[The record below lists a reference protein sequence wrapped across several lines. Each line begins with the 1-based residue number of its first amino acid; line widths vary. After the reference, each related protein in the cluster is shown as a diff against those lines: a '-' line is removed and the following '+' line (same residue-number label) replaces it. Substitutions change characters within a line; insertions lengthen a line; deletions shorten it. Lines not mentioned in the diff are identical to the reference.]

1 MIKSYCKM
9 HWNNEC
15 LAIVMVYH
23 VSNRF
28 LKKKKKKNL
37 PLNFGYFHFSV
48 SSSTFLTESWLPI
61 FVSAEPSRTILSVDR
76 SEPRFESRT
85 GGKIRK
91 NLGTMK
97 IATFYVNFWLNQIQD
112 CSVQILKMKDRIF
125 SFQLKKNYFCRTLTD
140 DARHEN
146 VPPALDFTRILT
158 SYHKRN
164 DRRKFPE
171 K

>member
-1 MIKSYCKM
+1 M
-9 HWNNEC
+9 HWNNKC
-15 LAIVMVYH
+15 LAIAMVYH

-28 LKKKKKKNL
+28 LKKNNQNL

-48 SSSTFLTESWLPI
+48 SSRTFLTESWLPI
-61 FVSAEPSRTILSVDR
+61 FVSAEPSRTILSIDR

-91 NLGTMK
+91 NLETKG
-97 IATFYVNFWLNQIQD
+97 IATFFVNFWLNQIQN

-125 SFQLKKNYFCRTLTD
+125 SFQLKKNYSCRTLTD
-140 DARHEN
+140 DATHEN
-146 VPPALDFTRILT
+146 VPPVLDFTRILK

-164 DRRKFPE
+164 GRRKFPE
-171 K
+171 KQE

>member
-9 HWNNEC
+9 HWNNES

-28 LKKKKKKNL
+28 LKKKRRICLWILGIFTFQWVLAPSWQNL
-37 PLNFGYFHFSV
+37 GCRC
-48 SSSTFLTESWLPI
+48 
-61 FVSAEPSRTILSVDR
+61 FVSAETSRTILSVDR

-85 GGKIRK
+85 GGKIRE
-91 NLGTMK
+91 NLETMK
-97 IATFYVNFWLNQIQD
+97 IATFFVNFWLNQIQD

-140 DARHEN
+140 EARHEN
-146 VPPALDFTRILT
+146 VPPTFDFTRVLK